1 VSNIPML
8 PVVVKPMKDAARA
21 AKVNVR
27 WAMHRIKE
35 ITVTYLLDL
44 PQFIVT
50 GYWLERRGEQ
60 EIVHVC
66 CMHREEVA
74 ICPRCQQV
82 STTYHD
88 GKNRCVRDLDVWGK
102 CTFLHFT
109 RRRFD
114 CERCGRPFTEKL
126 ACIDRQRRQTRRF
139 EQHIYR
145 RCLTS
150 SCKAVA
156 QGAWLN
162 EATAKAIFK
171 RWAKR
176 TMRWQGAPR
185 VRVLGIDEI
194 ALKKRHK
201 QYALVLSDLERHCV
215 IAVLPERSKERL
227 ERWFADLS
235 TAERKAIRVVSIDMW
250 EPYRQAVQAILPHA
264 QLVADRFHV
273 MKQLNDRLTQMRR
286 SIQRQADEATRQ
298 VLKGSRWL
306 LVNNRN
312 QLTPEH
318 ETRLQ
323 QVLAASPQ
331 LRTVYLLKEEFRTIC
346 EKSQDRR
353 QAERFL
359 RAWLWKAEHTA
370 DRFLLKFVNTLRN
383 WWHEILNYFE
393 DRVTNGFVEGIN
405 RAIRAII
412 NRACGYRNFENFQL
426 QIMAQHGP
434 PPVPLP
440 HQSA

>member
-1 VSNIPML
+1 
-8 PVVVKPMKDAARA
+8 
-21 AKVNVR
+21 
-27 WAMHRIKE
+27 
-35 ITVTYLLDL
+35 
-44 PQFIVT
+44 
-50 GYWLERRGEQ
+50 
-60 EIVHVC
+60 
-66 CMHREEVA
+66 
-74 ICPRCQQV
+74 
-82 STTYHD
+82 
-88 GKNRCVRDLDVWGK
+88 
-102 CTFLHFT
+102 
-109 RRRFD
+109 
-114 CERCGRPFTEKL
+114 
-126 ACIDRQRRQTRRF
+126 
-139 EQHIYR
+139 
-145 RCLTS
+145 
-150 SCKAVA
+150 
-156 QGAWLN
+156 
-162 EATAKAIFK
+162 
-171 RWAKR
+171 
-176 TMRWQGAPR
+176 MRWQGAPR
-185 VRVLGIDEI
+185 VRILGIDEI

-227 ERWFADLS
+227 EHWFANLS

-250 EPYRQAVQAILPHA
+250 EPYRRAVQAMLPHA

-306 LVNNRN
+306 LVNNRD
-312 QLTPEH
+312 QLTPQE

-323 QVLAASPQ
+323 EVLAASPE

-370 DRFLLKFVNTLRN
+370 DRFLLKFVKTLRN

-393 DRVTNGFVEGIN
+393 DQVTNGFVEGIN

-412 NRACGYRNFENFQL
+412 NRAYGYRNFENFQL

-434 PPVPLP
+434 PVPLP
-440 HQSA
+440 H